1 MSKTPSLNDF
11 CEKCRPLMIQIMNE
25 IAMKIDDME
34 VIMAKRKRE

>member
-1 MSKTPSLNDF
+1 
-11 CEKCRPLMIQIMNE
+11 MIQIMNE